1 VVIRIGVEDPAQFFT
16 LRVKDEH
23 GARVIGPGACRD
35 EPPLVV
41 ETRKSGTV
49 CRAGGE
55 ALRGSGEGEF
65 NNQHA
70 SDGTGLGMI
79 RSVSVDTLSDWRS
92 LAKIPLLAMLTE
104 ARLRT
109 LWARSRPHHYVAQ
122 QVLRNAGDP
131 ATHLLLLLHG
141 RVAATV
147 TTLAGRIVHFG
158 DFAAPCALDKVAV
171 IDGRGHT
178 ATLTALTGCA
188 VRSLPRDLF
197 YALVDGAPAARRH
210 VLRVLADH
218 ARHEQ
223 ERFAATATLSTETR
237 LALWLLEQ
245 AGRMSDSRVPLPG
258 GQESLAAL
266 LGVTRVTIS
275 RALTRLQR
283 DGLIIV
289 GRGRVDIVAPE
300 LLELRARG

>member
-1 VVIRIGVEDPAQFFT
+1 
-16 LRVKDEH
+16 
-23 GARVIGPGACRD
+23 
-35 EPPLVV
+35 
-41 ETRKSGTV
+41 
-49 CRAGGE
+49 
-55 ALRGSGEGEF
+55 
-65 NNQHA
+65 
-70 SDGTGLGMI
+70 M
-79 RSVSVDTLSDWRS
+79 
-92 LAKIPLLAMLTE
+92 
-104 ARLRT
+104 
-109 LWARSRPHHYVAQ
+109 
-122 QVLRNAGDP
+122 LRNAGDP

-147 TTLAGRIVHFG
+147 TTSAGRNVRFG

-178 ATLTALTGCA
+178 ATLTALTACA

-197 YALVDGAPAARRH
+197 DALIDSAPAARRH

-223 ERFAATATLSTETR
+223 ERFVATATLSTETR
-237 LALWLLEQ
+237 LAAWLLVQ
-245 AGRMSDSRVPLPG
+245 AGRTSDSRVTLPG
-258 GQESLAAL
+258 SQESLADL

-283 DGLIIV
+283 DALIIV

-300 LLELRARG
+300 LLSLRARG

>member
-1 VVIRIGVEDPAQFFT
+1 VVIRIGGEDLVQFFT
-16 LRVKDEH
+16 LHVKDEH
-23 GARVIGPGACRD
+23 RARVISPRACRD
-35 EPPLVV
+35 EPALMV
-41 ETRKSGTV
+41 ETLEDGTM

-65 NNQHA
+65 NDQHA

-79 RSVSVDTLSDWRS
+79 RSVSADTHSDWRS
-92 LAKIPLLAMLTE
+92 LAEIPLLGMLTE
-104 ARLRT
+104 VRLRA
-109 LWARSRPHHYVAQ
+109 LWARSRPHRYVAR

-147 TTLAGRIVHFG
+147 TTSAGRIVRFG

-178 ATLTALTGCA
+178 ATLTALTACA

-197 YALVDGAPAARRH
+197 DTLVDSAPAARRH

-237 LALWLLEQ
+237 LAAWLLEQ
-245 AGRMSDSRVPLPG
+245 AGRTSDSRVTLPG
-258 GQESLAAL
+258 SQESLADL

-300 LLELRARG
+300 LLNLRARG

>member
-1 VVIRIGVEDPAQFFT
+1 VIIRIGVDDPVQFFT
-16 LRVKDEH
+16 LHVKDEH
-23 GARVIGPGACRD
+23 GAHVIGPGTCSD

-41 ETRKSGTV
+41 EARKKGTV
-49 CRAGGE
+49 CWTGGE
-55 ALRGSGEGEF
+55 ALGGSGEGEF
-65 NNQHA
+65 NDEHA

-79 RSVSVDTLSDWRS
+79 RSVSTDTFSDWQS
-92 LAKIPLLAMLTE
+92 LARMPLLGMLTQV
-104 ARLRT
+104 RLRT
-109 LWARSRPHHYVAQ
+109 LWAKSRPHRYVAR

-131 ATHLLLLLHG
+131 ATHLLLLLQG

-147 TTLAGRIVHFG
+147 TTVAGRIVRVG
-158 DFAAPCALDKVAV
+158 DFAAPCALDKIAV

-178 ATLTALTGCA
+178 ATLTALTACA
-188 VRSLPRDLF
+188 VRSLPRDRF
-197 YALVDGAPAARRH
+197 DALIDSAPAARRH
-210 VLRVLADH
+210 VLRVLADR

-237 LALWLLEQ
+237 LAVWLLEQ
-245 AGRMSDSRVPLPG
+245 AGRKSDSRVPLPG
-258 GQESLAAL
+258 SQESLAHL

-289 GRGRVDIVAPE
+289 VRGRVDIVAPE
-300 LLELRARG
+300 LLQLRARG

>member
-1 VVIRIGVEDPAQFFT
+1 
-16 LRVKDEH
+16 
-23 GARVIGPGACRD
+23 
-35 EPPLVV
+35 
-41 ETRKSGTV
+41 
-49 CRAGGE
+49 
-55 ALRGSGEGEF
+55 
-65 NNQHA
+65 
-70 SDGTGLGMI
+70 
-79 RSVSVDTLSDWRS
+79 
-92 LAKIPLLAMLTE
+92 
-104 ARLRT
+104 
-109 LWARSRPHHYVAQ
+109 
-122 QVLRNAGDP
+122 VLRNAGDP

-147 TTLAGRIVHFG
+147 TTFAGRIVHFG

-178 ATLTALTGCA
+178 ATLTALTACA

-197 YALVDGAPAARRH
+197 YSLVDSAPAARRH

-237 LALWLLEQ
+237 LAAWLLEQ
-245 AGRMSDSRVPLPG
+245 AARISDSRVTLPG
-258 GQESLAAL
+258 SQESLADL

-300 LLELRARG
+300 LLNLRARG

>member
-1 VVIRIGVEDPAQFFT
+1 MIIRIGVEDSVQFFT
-16 LRVKDEH
+16 LHVKDEH
-23 GARVIGPGACRD
+23 SAHVIGPGACRD
-35 EPPLVV
+35 EPALMV
-41 ETRKSGTV
+41 EARKNGTV

-65 NNQHA
+65 NDQHA

-79 RSVSVDTLSDWRS
+79 RSVSADTLSDWRS
-92 LAKIPLLAMLTE
+92 LAKIPLLGMLTE
-104 ARLRT
+104 VRLRT
-109 LWARSRPHHYVAQ
+109 LWARSRPHRYVAR

-147 TTLAGRIVHFG
+147 TTFAGRIVRFG

-178 ATLTALTGCA
+178 ATLTALTACA

-197 YALVDGAPAARRH
+197 YTLVDSAPAARRH

-237 LALWLLEQ
+237 LAAWLLEQ
-245 AGRMSDSRVPLPG
+245 AGRTSESRVTLPG
-258 GQESLAAL
+258 SQESLADL

-275 RALTRLQR
+275 RALMRLQR
-283 DGLIIV
+283 DALIIV
-289 GRGRVDIVAPE
+289 GRGRVDILAPE
-300 LLELRARG
+300 LLSLRARG

>member
-1 VVIRIGVEDPAQFFT
+1 MVE
-16 LRVKDEH
+16 
-23 GARVIGPGACRD
+23 AR
-35 EPPLVV
+35 
-41 ETRKSGTV
+41 KNGTV

-55 ALRGSGEGEF
+55 ALRGSGEREF
-65 NNQHA
+65 DDQHA
-70 SDGTGLGMI
+70 SDGTALGMI
-79 RSVSVDTLSDWRS
+79 PSVSADTLSDWRS
-92 LAKIPLLAMLTE
+92 LAKIPLLGMLTE
-104 ARLRT
+104 VRLRT
-109 LWARSRPHHYVAQ
+109 LWARSRPHRYVAQ

-147 TTLAGRIVHFG
+147 TTFAGRIVRFG

-178 ATLTALTGCA
+178 ATLTALTACA
-188 VRSLPRDLF
+188 VRSLPRELL
-197 YALVDGAPAARRH
+197 YTLVDSAPAVRRH

-237 LALWLLEQ
+237 LAAWLLEQ
-245 AGRMSDSRVPLPG
+245 AGTTSDGRVTLPG
-258 GQESLAAL
+258 GQESLADL

-283 DGLIIV
+283 DALIVV
-289 GRGRVDIVAPE
+289 GRGRVDILAPE
-300 LLELRARG
+300 LLSLRARG

>member
-1 VVIRIGVEDPAQFFT
+1 
-16 LRVKDEH
+16 
-23 GARVIGPGACRD
+23 
-35 EPPLVV
+35 
-41 ETRKSGTV
+41 
-49 CRAGGE
+49 
-55 ALRGSGEGEF
+55 
-65 NNQHA
+65 
-70 SDGTGLGMI
+70 MI
-79 RSVSVDTLSDWRS
+79 RSVSADTLSDWRS
-92 LAKIPLLAMLTE
+92 LAKIPLLGMLTE
-104 ARLRT
+104 VRLRT
-109 LWARSRPHHYVAQ
+109 LWARSRPHRYVAR

-147 TTLAGRIVHFG
+147 TTFAGRIVHFG

-178 ATLTALTGCA
+178 ATLTALTACA

-197 YALVDGAPAARRH
+197 YALVDSAPAARRH

-237 LALWLLEQ
+237 LAAWLLEQ
-245 AGRMSDSRVPLPG
+245 AGRTSDSRVTLPG
-258 GQESLAAL
+258 SQESLADL

-275 RALTRLQR
+275 RALMRLQR
-283 DGLIIV
+283 DALIIV

-300 LLELRARG
+300 LLSLRARG